1 MTNVDKNIIEKALLS
16 GKIISVYWNIKEAVY
31 KTEYAFINGKLLL
44 VFENKDGSMFRSPVE
59 RISFSSIIEV
69 CLFLEKPINQMA
81 EIEIETNEKSLIFQ
95 ELSKKELES
104 I

>member
-16 GKIISVYWNIKEAVY
+16 GKIISVYWNMKEAVY

-44 VFENKDGSMFRSPVE
+44 VFENEDGSRFSPPFE
-59 RISFSSIIEV
+59 RISFSSIIEL
-69 CLFLEKPINQMA
+69 CLFLELSVNEKA
-81 EIEIETNEKSLIFQ
+81 EIEVETNKASLIFQ

-104 I
+104 L